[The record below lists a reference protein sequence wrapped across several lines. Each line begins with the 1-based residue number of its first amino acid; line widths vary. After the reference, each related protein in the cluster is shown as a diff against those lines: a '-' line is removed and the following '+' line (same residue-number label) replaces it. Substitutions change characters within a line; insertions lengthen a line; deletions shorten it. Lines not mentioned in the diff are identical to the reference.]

1 MTAPLFNPIKVSL
14 TILFLLGLCACGVT
28 MGSNPTP
35 GPTASPTMI
44 PTLTATPIPPAV
56 LVNGEEISQAELDA
70 ELARYQQSQTGMGN
84 TASLEAAR
92 QAVMTDM
99 VDTLLLA
106 QGASTYGYTVD
117 DAALQSR
124 IDNLISQVGGADAL
138 KAWESA
144 HSYTDADFHSDLRR
158 QIAASWMRD
167 RVTASV
173 PATADQVHVKQ
184 ILLYNASDAQQA
196 LGDLQSGTTFD
207 DLAAQYDSVTGGDL
221 GWFPQGYLPDAA
233 IETAAFALQPGQYS
247 AVIQD
252 GTGFHI
258 LYVVE
263 RDPAR
268 PLSPDALLTL
278 QARALQDWLAQR
290 RKESTITYAP

>member
-1 MTAPLFNPIKVSL
+1 
-14 TILFLLGLCACGVT
+14 
-28 MGSNPTP
+28 
-35 GPTASPTMI
+35 
-44 PTLTATPIPPAV
+44 
-56 LVNGEEISQAELDA
+56 LDA

-84 TASLEAAR
+84 TVSTETAR
-92 QAVMTDM
+92 QTVMKDT

-117 DAALQSR
+117 DATLQSR
-124 IDNLISQVGGADAL
+124 IDKLTSQVGGAGAL
-138 KAWESA
+138 KAWEST
-144 HSYTDADFHSDLRR
+144 HSYSDVDFRSELRR

-184 ILLYNASDAQQA
+184 ILLYNANDAQQA

-207 DLAAQYDSVTGGDL
+207 NLAAQYDPVTKGDL
-221 GWFPQGYLPDAA
+221 GWFPRGYLPDPA

-247 AVIQD
+247 AVVQD
-252 GTGFHI
+252 ETGYHI
-258 LYVVE
+258 LYLVE
-263 RDPAR
+263 RDPTR

-278 QARALQDWLAQR
+278 EARALQDWLAQR
-290 RKESTITYAP
+290 RKESIITYAP